1 MTMQQW
7 RLLKRQVSTVHS
19 ISGLRKA
26 LRLFR
31 AACHANDEEK
41 AGEDDATAQ
50 LRFSSS
56 TLFSDVIQFSV
67 TQLPAVFLH
76 HLAPTP
82 STSSSSAHRS
92 LASHPK
98 FKTVGP
104 LLKTYLAASIHLLST
119 QHDVKMTR
127 LLLHSCLHTL
137 VPLFEPFTKL
147 VLRLLKHLIT
157 LWSTADRS
165 TRIDAFLCLRQL
177 CVQHGGRHGVLEEA
191 MRAMYLTY
199 VSYARFTSGNN
210 MGVLEF
216 MCNCIVELY
225 GLDGPLAYQ
234 HAFVYVRQ
242 LAIHL
247 RNATQGGKATASGAK
262 KGGGDGDR
270 SEKRKSKKGAAED
283 VSYKAV
289 YNWQFINCLRCWAKV
304 LASPLAAQPA
314 ASTSA
319 ATVPSTPATLRPL
332 LYPFVQVCLGV
343 LTLLPS
349 SRYHPLRL
357 TVINFLLTL
366 STACHLYIPLVP
378 SILSLFSSPELTRK
392 PSSTSAKSPD
402 IRYLLKVSKTTAL
415 TRGYQEQVTSAA
427 LRALVHF
434 YALHSYSL
442 AYPELV
448 LVATRYLRRWVKQ
461 SKIGR
466 LKKEIN
472 AVVTQLEWNA
482 EWVKERRER
491 VDTTPKDCV
500 DGKVDAMYALKHAPT
515 AVAGKE
521 QLSPLERYVKLGKEE
536 VGEAG
541 AVDWEG
547 KERKGRKGTGD
558 EEEDD
563 REDEEGE
570 DGAEDGEEEDEEDGD
585 VEYDDEDDDVDMN
598 GADVDDDAE
607 EDEEDDGPVR
617 QSANKKQKAAAS
629 KPANGQAAK
638 GKKAGKPGT
647 SAQVAKA
654 DKPQRGRKSKA
665 MDCADMD
672 DTDEGDLV
680 TELVLSDDDD

>member
-1 MTMQQW
+1 MSLQQW
-7 RLLKRQVSTVHS
+7 RILKRQVSTVHS
-19 ISGLRKA
+19 ISGMRKT

-31 AACHANDEEK
+31 AAAHANDEEK
-41 AGEDDATAQ
+41 VGEDDATAQ

-56 TLFSDVIQFSV
+56 TLFSDVIQFAV
-67 TQLPAVFLH
+67 TQLPAVFTH
-76 HLAPTP
+76 HLSPTA
-82 STSSSSAHRS
+82 SASSSHRS

-104 LLKTYLAASIHLLST
+104 LLKTYLAAYIHLLST
-119 QHDVKMTR
+119 QHDSKMAR
-127 LLLHSCLHTL
+127 LLLHTCLNTL
-137 VPLFEPFTKL
+137 VPLFEPYPKL
-147 VLRLLKHLIT
+147 VLRLLKHLLT

-165 TRIDAFLCLRQL
+165 TRIDAFLCVREL
-177 CVQHGGRHGVLEEA
+177 CVQHGGRQGVLEEA

-199 VSYARFTSGNN
+199 VSYARFTSGSNV
-210 MGVLEF
+210 GVLEF

-234 HAFVYVRQ
+234 HAFVYIRQ

-247 RNATQGGKATASGAK
+247 RNATQGGKATGAGK
-262 KGGGDGDR
+262 RGGGDGDR
-270 SEKRKSKKGAAED
+270 GEKRAGRRGGADEL
-283 VSYKAV
+283 SYKAV
-289 YNWQFINCLRCWAKV
+289 YNWQFVNCLRAWTKV

-319 ATVPSTPATLRPL
+319 ATVPTTPATLRPL

-357 TVINFLLTL
+357 TVLNFLTTL

-392 PSSTSAKSPD
+392 PTSTSAKSPD

-442 AYPELV
+442 AYPELM

-466 LKKEIN
+466 LKKEMS
-472 AVVTQLEWNA
+472 AVVTQLEWNG
-482 EWVKERRER
+482 EWVKERREK
-491 VDTTPKDCV
+491 VDWTPRDCV
-500 DGKVDAMYALKHAPT
+500 DGKVDAMYALKA
-515 AVAGKE
+515 AAGRE
-521 QLSPLERYVKLGKEE
+521 GREEVSPLEKYVRMEKGEE
-536 VGEAG
+536 EAG

-547 KERKGRKGTGD
+547 TKREGKKGTGD
-558 EEEDD
+558 EEEDEKD
-563 REDEEGE
+563 DEEGE
-570 DGAEDGEEEDEEDGD
+570 DEEAVDGDEEDKEQDGD
-585 VEYDDEDDDVDMN
+585 VEYDDDVHMDGDDT
-598 GADVDDDAE
+598 DDEE
-607 EDEEDDGPVR
+607 EDEPMR
-617 QSANKKQKAAAS
+617 KPSSKKQK
-629 KPANGQAAK
+629 PA
-638 GKKAGKPGT
+638 AGKP
-647 SAQVAKA
+647 AKA
-654 DKPQRGRKSKA
+654 RNGQPGKPLQASTAGKA
-665 MDCADMD
+665 QSGKRSRLLSSD
-672 DTDEGDLV
+672 DTVDDEEDIV
-680 TELVLSDDDD
+680 TEFVLSDDDD

>member
-1 MTMQQW
+1 MTLQQW

-19 ISGLRKA
+19 ISGLRKV

-31 AACHANDEEK
+31 AASHANDDEK
-41 AGEDDATAQ
+41 VGEDDTTAR

-56 TLFSDVIQFSV
+56 TLVSDVIQFSI
-67 TQLPAVFLH
+67 TQLPDVFTH
-76 HLAPTP
+76 HLSPPASAT
-82 STSSSSAHRS
+82 TSSSHRS

-98 FKTVGP
+98 FKTIAP
-104 LLKTYLAASIHLLST
+104 LLKTYLAAYIHLLAT
-119 QHDVKMTR
+119 QHDGKMIR
-127 LLLHSCLHTL
+127 LLLHSCLNTL
-137 VPLFEPFTKL
+137 VPLFEPYPKL
-147 VLRLLKHLIT
+147 ILRLLKHLIT

-165 TRIDAFLCLRQL
+165 PRIDAFLCIRQL
-177 CVQHGGRHGVLEEA
+177 CVQHGGRQGVLEEA
-191 MRAMYLTY
+191 MRGMYLTY

-210 MGVLEF
+210 VGVLEF
-216 MCNCIVELY
+216 MCNCLVELY

-234 HAFVYVRQ
+234 HAFVYIRQ

-247 RNATQGGKATASGAK
+247 RNATQGGKAAGVGGK
-262 KGGGDGDR
+262 RGGGEGER
-270 SEKRKSKKGAAED
+270 GEKRKGKRGAVD
-283 VSYKAV
+283 DLSYKSV
-289 YNWQFINCLRCWAKV
+289 YNWQFINCLRAWTKV

-319 ATVPSTPATLRPL
+319 ATMPSTPATLRPL

-357 TVINFLLTL
+357 TVINFLITL

-427 LRALVHF
+427 LRALVHY

-442 AYPELV
+442 AYPELM

-482 EWVKERRER
+482 DWVQQRREKA
-491 VDTTPKDCV
+491 DYTPKDCV
-500 DGKVDAMYALKHAPT
+500 EGKVDGMYALR
-515 AVAGKE
+515 GGE
-521 QLSPLERYVKLGKEE
+521 GREE
-536 VGEAG
+536 VSVLEKYVRLEKGEEEKG

-547 KERKGRKGTGD
+547 KERSGKKGTGD
-558 EEEDD
+558 EEEDE
-563 REDEEGE
+563 REDEDEGQDSEGAEDGDEEGE
-570 DGAEDGEEEDEEDGD
+570 EDGN
-585 VEYDDEDDDVDMN
+585 VEYDDDDEDVVDTDGDDFDDDD
-598 GADVDDDAE
+598 
-607 EDEEDDGPVR
+607 DEEEEEEPAR
-617 QSANKKQKAAAS
+617 KPASKKQKATAS
-629 KPANGQAAK
+629 KLATNKGAKGKKVEPSSKSVQAAK
-638 GKKAGKPGT
+638 GDVLQKGKKNRVLTAT
-647 SAQVAKA
+647 DMA
-654 DKPQRGRKSKA
+654 DE
-665 MDCADMD
+665 
-672 DTDEGDLV
+672 DEGDIV